1 MIGFIVYLFGVGVM
15 ISGLYFSHK
24 DEDVTIGKAI
34 SMVFLTLFSW
44 VSLVVLVILYLID
57 HFDFNK
63 VIYHGKKNKGGM
75 NMKRYYHNMAKTG
88 IVIGLLSLPVAC
100 MTNRF
105 GLGQIPQLLGGIMA
119 IGGALMAIVFE
130 YKYVLFDNK

>member
-1 MIGFIVYLFGVGVM
+1 M
-15 ISGLYFSHK
+15 
-24 DEDVTIGKAI
+24 
-34 SMVFLTLFSW
+34 
-44 VSLVVLVILYLID
+44 
-57 HFDFNK
+57 
-63 VIYHGKKNKGGM
+63 KKPHYNLE
-75 NMKRYYHNMAKTG
+75 KTG
-88 IVIGLLSLPVAC
+88 IVVGLLSFPVAC